1 MPNPHTVLAASVRSQ
16 RIPTERDILELA
28 EMTSYV
34 FDSPEAV
41 GLKERLK
48 EQAEVYRDWLQSQQL
63 MKDEAYNASLG
74 KDEQGRCRVAYGI
87 GTQRSLP
94 DPESLTFLLAL
105 LFTCPQI
112 LSRPA
117 GFEWVLQDLAMV
129 LFIRRLDPPSDQVF
143 ENAMNTARIR
153 SRVGPP
159 KDKALEYFRYATVK
173 MMMNPSAV
181 LSGVKAKKTK
191 MKKKQMTITKAV
203 GHVAEMEMRLLDGK
217 GGTRSIWTAQKR
229 VKQFMRKLADGVQ
242 ATNSVIPPSTT
253 KLSCDSRRNVRDTK
267 KRRTPATHRTPTRRT

>member
-1 MPNPHTVLAASVRSQ
+1 MPNPHTVLAASGRSQ
-16 RIPTERDILELA
+16 RIPTEGDLLELA
-28 EMTSYV
+28 EMTSYA

-41 GLKERLK
+41 GLKARLK

-74 KDEQGRCRVAYGI
+74 KDEQGHCRVAYGI

-94 DPESLTFLLAL
+94 DPESLTFLLGL

-112 LSRPA
+112 LSRPE
-117 GFEWVLQDLAMV
+117 GFEWVLQDLEMV

-159 KDKALEYFRYATVK
+159 KDKALEYFRYATIK

-181 LSGVKAKKTK
+181 LPGVKGKKTK
-191 MKKKQMTITKAV
+191 MKKKQMSITKAV

-229 VKQFMRKLADGVQ
+229 VKQFMRKLTDRVQ
-242 ATNSVIPPSTT
+242 ATNFLIPPSTT
-253 KLSCDSRRNVRDTK
+253 TLSRDSRRNVSETK
-267 KRRTPATHRTPTRRT
+267 KRRTPATHRTPPRRT